1 MTARKQSPTGGLR
14 FSKRGIYL
22 ETSGESRRVADPI
35 RVTAFGTI
43 RSRAGEE
50 KAFTLIRFLDRRG
63 AWKRKII
70 PSATLTNPHEF
81 IITLAA
87 AGYMWPAAVKLRAR
101 IVGALSM
108 KKPERD
114 VTVVEVPGHHG
125 EFFVLPDESY
135 GPGGPERTK
144 FMLVHKPTVK
154 LGEFRRSGTLEEWKR
169 RIGLGACTHS
179 SRARLAVA
187 ASFAAP
193 NLRLLN
199 INSFG
204 INFSG
209 ASSRGKTLL
218 IRLGLSAVGLN
229 REEGPETW
237 DGSETAFEQRALGHR
252 DCTMPL
258 DELSHLEDRTIAKVL
273 TMRLAG
279 NRPKAK
285 AGQYVLANEVVDLDW
300 RVIAIS
306 TSEDPIWGIGRRG
319 TVRGE
324 EVRMIDVPACVS
336 RMDDVFD
343 VPGAE
348 KVIGATLEK
357 RLRYVEHQER
367 LTLDYQGEAF
377 RTYLTKRAKDK
388 FLQKRLNEFISEF
401 VDAAPLQR
409 QFPWLGR
416 IRRFFAVIY
425 ASAAL
430 AIDYDVLPWGRK
442 KTLTAIKDCMD
453 DAVEQMVEK
462 LGNGPAANIAST
474 KTDDALLQDFRKLV
488 TSAKFVRMNP
498 RRRIAK
504 IRPGILKRANG
515 IIRPTSP
522 GRIEYLLFSDVF
534 DRWCPDI
541 SQRRRLKSML
551 RSRRIIGK
559 GRRPDT
565 STRQVYIS
573 ELARKVPCYR
583 ISRKRL
589 LSS

>member
-1 MTARKQSPTGGLR
+1 MTARKQSSAGRLR
-14 FSKRGIYL
+14 FSKKGIYL
-22 ETSGESRRVADPI
+22 KANGASRRVADPI
-35 RVTAFGTI
+35 RVIAFGST
-43 RSRAGEE
+43 RSSAGE
-50 KAFTLIRFLDRRG
+50 ASASTVIRFLDRRG
-63 AWKRKII
+63 AWKRKIL
-70 PSATLTNPHEF
+70 PSATLTSPHEF
-81 IITLAA
+81 IVTLAS
-87 AGYMWPAAVKLRAR
+87 AGYMWPAATKLRAR
-101 IVGALSM
+101 IVAALSM
-108 KKPERD
+108 KRPERD
-114 VTVVEVPGHHG
+114 VTVVEVPGHHE

-144 FMLVHKPTVK
+144 FMLVHKSTVK

-169 RIGLGACTHS
+169 HIGLGACIHS
-179 SRARLAVA
+179 SRARLAIA

-209 ASSRGKTLL
+209 SSSRGKTLL

-229 REEGPETW
+229 RQEGPETW

-252 DCTMPL
+252 DCIMPL
-258 DELSHLEDRTIAKVL
+258 DELSHLADGNIAKVL

-285 AGQYVLANEVVDLDW
+285 AGQYVLANEVVDIDW

-306 TSEDPIWGIGRRG
+306 TSEDPIWGTGRRDR
-319 TVRGE
+319 VRGE
-324 EVRMIDVPACVS
+324 QVRMIDVPACVS
-336 RMDDVFD
+336 RMEDVFD
-343 VPGAE
+343 GPGAG
-348 KVIGATLEK
+348 KVVGATLEQ
-357 RLRYVEHQER
+357 RIRYVERQER

-377 RTYLTKRAKDK
+377 RTYLTKRSKDK

-416 IRRFFAVIY
+416 IRRFFAIIY

-430 AIDYDVLPWGRK
+430 AIEYDVLPWGRK
-442 KTLTAIKDCMD
+442 KTLTAIKNCMD

-462 LGNGPAANIAST
+462 LGSGPAAEVAST
-474 KTDDALLQDFRKLV
+474 KTDDARLQDFRKLM
-488 TSAKFVRMNP
+488 AGAEFVRINP
-498 RRRIAK
+498 RRRVGK
-504 IRPGILKRANG
+504 IRRGTLKRANG

-522 GRIEYLLFSDVF
+522 GKIEYLLFSDVF
-534 DRWCPDI
+534 DRWCPDV
-541 SQRRRLKSML
+541 SRRRRLKSML
-551 RSRRIIGK
+551 QSRRIIGK

-573 ELARKVPCYR
+573 ELGRKVPCYR